1 MTNAGDKPQKLAKA
15 AAQILESRA
24 TKLGPYKPLY
34 SELAVR
40 WSMVAGVTLSPAQ
53 TARMLVE
60 MKLARW
66 NAGFDEDH
74 AIDAANYSFI
84 AAALEGES
92 E

>member
-1 MTNAGDKPQKLAKA
+1 MSAPQDLAIE
-15 AAQILESRA
+15 AAQTMKDRGK
-24 TKLGPYKPLY
+24 KLGPYQPLY
-34 SELAVR
+34 KELAIR
-40 WSMVAGVTLSPAQ
+40 WSLVVGVEVTPAQ

-66 NAGFDEDH
+66 NAGYDEDH
-74 AIDAANYSFI
+74 AVDGANYCFI

>member
-1 MTNAGDKPQKLAKA
+1 MSAPQDLAKE
-15 AAQILESRA
+15 AAQTMKDRGK
-24 TKLGPYKPLY
+24 KLGPCQPLY
-34 SELAVR
+34 KELAIR
-40 WSMVAGVTLSPAQ
+40 WSLVVGVEVTPAQ

-84 AAALEGES
+84 AAALESES

>member
-1 MTNAGDKPQKLAKA
+1 MSAPQDLAKE
-15 AAQILESRA
+15 AAQTMADRGK
-24 TKLGPYKPLY
+24 KLGPYQPLY
-34 SELAVR
+34 KELAIR
-40 WSMVAGVTLSPAQ
+40 WSLVLGVEVSPAQ

-66 NAGFDEDH
+66 NAGYDKDH
-74 AIDAANYSFI
+74 ALDGANYSFI

>member
-1 MTNAGDKPQKLAKA
+1 MSDPQDLAKE
-15 AAQILESRA
+15 AAQTMKDRGK
-24 TKLGPYKPLY
+24 KLGPYQPLY
-34 SELAVR
+34 KELAIR
-40 WSMVAGVTLSPAQ
+40 WSLVLGVEVTPAQ

-66 NAGFDEDH
+66 NAGYDKDH
-74 AIDAANYSFI
+74 AIDGANYSFI

>member
-1 MTNAGDKPQKLAKA
+1 MSAPQDIAVSASK
-15 AAQILESRA
+15 ILTSRGK
-24 TKLGPYKPLY
+24 KLGPYQPLY
-34 SELAVR
+34 KELAIR
-40 WSMVAGVTLSPAQ
+40 WTLVLGVEVTPAQ

-84 AAALEGES
+84 AAALESES

>member
-1 MTNAGDKPQKLAKA
+1 M
-15 AAQILESRA
+15 
-24 TKLGPYKPLY
+24 LGV
-34 SELAVR
+34 E
-40 WSMVAGVTLSPAQ
+40 VTPAQ